1 MSSGSIVLLVVVAGL
16 VGLGVW
22 LVKSGKWAQW
32 VEFLAEVRT
41 ELKKVSFPTREEV
54 IGTTI
59 VVIVTSFIF
68 AIYLFLADEIII
80 WGYKGIVGV
89 FR

>member
-1 MSSGSIVLLVVVAGL
+1 MSTGSIVLLVIVAAL
-16 VGLGVW
+16 VGLAAWV
-22 LVKSGKWAQW
+22 VKSGRWARW
-32 VEFLAEVRT
+32 MEFVGETRT
-41 ELKKVSFPTREEV
+41 ELKKVSFPTRDEV
-54 IGTTI
+54 VGTTI

-68 AIYLFLADEIII
+68 AVYLFLADELIV

>member
-1 MSSGSIVLLVVVAGL
+1 MSTGYMVLLGFVAAL

-32 VEFLAEVRT
+32 VTFLGEVRT
-41 ELKKVSFPTREEV
+41 ELKKVSFPSRDEV
-54 IGTTI
+54 VGTTL

-68 AIYLFLADEIII
+68 AVYLFLADEIIV

>member
-1 MSSGSIVLLVVVAGL
+1 MSSGSITLLVVVAAL
-16 VGLGVW
+16 AGLGFW
-22 LVKSGKWAQW
+22 LVKSGQWAKW
-32 VEFLAEVRT
+32 VEFVGEVRT
-41 ELKKVSFPTREEV
+41 ELKKVSFPTRDEV
-54 IGTTI
+54 VGTTI

-68 AIYLFLADEIII
+68 AVFLFVADELIV

>member
-1 MSSGSIVLLVVVAGL
+1 MLVVVAAL
-16 VGLGVW
+16 AGLGFW

-32 VEFLAEVRT
+32 LEFLGEVRT